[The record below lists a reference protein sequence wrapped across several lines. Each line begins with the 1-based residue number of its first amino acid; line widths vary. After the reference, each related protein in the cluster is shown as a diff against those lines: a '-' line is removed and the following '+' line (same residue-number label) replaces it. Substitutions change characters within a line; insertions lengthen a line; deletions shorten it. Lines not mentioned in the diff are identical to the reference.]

1 MIYSIKKFHLTS
13 IMKNFSKERQNG
25 YAFTT
30 KSVKQHIE
38 NNEFV
43 KEIRKKLLE
52 ERNKK
57 TFSK

>member
-1 MIYSIKKFHLTS
+1 
-13 IMKNFSKERQNG
+13 MKNFSKERQNG
-25 YAFTT
+25 YAFTS

-43 KEIRKKLLE
+43 KKISKKLLE
-52 ERNKK
+52 ERNNK

>member
-1 MIYSIKKFHLTS
+1 MDYSIKKFHYIL

-30 KSVKQHIE
+30 KSVKQHID

-43 KEIRKKLLE
+43 KKIRTKLLE